1 MSNRVE
7 NNRTPYQAT
16 QGLLRRFLF
25 YGENLQGDEP
35 KNGTAGRQWLQEKET
50 KLFLTKAR
58 AKPSIFLKDFL
69 SIFFSIRCMRGLK
82 NTNGAIEK
90 TQMVRRTNTNGAK
103 QPARPDRAVMPEL
116 TQKVREKT
124 HGKVEMCS

>member
-1 MSNRVE
+1 
-7 NNRTPYQAT
+7 
-16 QGLLRRFLF
+16 
-25 YGENLQGDEP
+25 
-35 KNGTAGRQWLQEKET
+35 
-50 KLFLTKAR
+50 
-58 AKPSIFLKDFL
+58 
-69 SIFFSIRCMRGLK
+69 MRGLK